1 MEEKDKS
8 RIKQE
13 DKLLTRSIK
22 TLPGILYYI
31 VAIAL
36 AIAFI
41 GCLLDSFCYYNPTIL
56 SELNQNINFMQLDN
70 WYLVFIFIILAP
82 CGFLGIRTL
91 IWTGFWKNKFYLVV
105 LLSILV
111 VVFCIIS
118 HIVLEIS
125 IASYIVEEFPN
136 LSISYGAG
144 YYMFVIGLYAFAIL
158 NIAYMF
164 ILNQILHGKIK
175 IDGINSE
182 K

>member
-1 MEEKDKS
+1 MTI
-8 RIKQE
+8 R
-13 DKLLTRSIK
+13 
-22 TLPGILYYI
+22 YYLI
-31 VAIAL
+31 YA
-36 AIAFI
+36 
-41 GCLLDSFCYYNPTIL
+41 
-56 SELNQNINFMQLDN
+56 LDN
-70 WYLVFIFIILAP
+70 YYLVFIFIVLAA
-82 CGFLGIRTL
+82 CGFIGIRIL

-118 HIVLEIS
+118 YIILEIS

-164 ILNQILHGKIK
+164 VLNQILDGKIK

>member
-8 RIKQE
+8 RIMQE
-13 DKLLTRSIK
+13 AKLLTSNIK
-22 TLPGILYYI
+22 TLPGILCYI

-70 WYLVFIFIILAP
+70 WYLVFIFIVVAS
-82 CGFLGIRTL
+82 CGFLGIEIL
-91 IWTGFWKNKFYLVV
+91 ISKGFWKHKFYLVV

-136 LSISYGAG
+136 LNIRYGAG
-144 YYMFVIGLYAFAIL
+144 CYMFVIGLYAFAIL

-164 ILNQILHGKIK
+164 VLNQILHGKIK